1 MAVDNDLLK
10 RVADTLDELGPSLER
25 LNSAPS
31 TAPVGLDDV
40 AGLNGHGAVR
50 VLSMSDQMELRG
62 KLATKSNAELAQLF
76 HAQLRKTGTGIPL
89 ETWAQGSNSYAIGEA
104 MAGDATIS
112 KALDSSSG
120 SALIRQDLEPVLQE
134 LYVRE
139 FPFWDLIN
147 KIPSNGLVHAYNQ
160 ITSFGDAEFMPELG
174 TVTDDRSTYVR
185 ATTNIAILATRR
197 GVSLKGAFAVRA
209 GGAGFDP
216 EQLEIQGG
224 LRAIAH
230 KMQKTIF
237 QGNASDSG
245 GTAADEDGEF
255 DPNGFDG
262 LRKIYNTARAVNVD
276 PATSPDTTGNV
287 RRAID
292 AALMEAL
299 NNGGRVDNI
308 TLRPQELSTFNIQQD
323 PNVRYMADIARAS
336 VGVNV
341 QQVNTIMGSL
351 GFTVVPGDAIGE
363 YEYGGSSSGG
373 VDSGDTVADIYF
385 NDMSNLA
392 IAYLG
397 SPGPTV
403 LDIPVGVSGQL
414 VHLYIV
420 FIMGGLLVRAPLFGN
435 KVRVKVA

>member
-1 MAVDNDLLK
+1 MSDTELLQGLQ
-10 RVADTLDELGPSLER
+10 RTLDELQPTLEK
-25 LNSAPS
+25 LNSTPS
-31 TAPVGLDDV
+31 PALVGPNDGADKD
-40 AGLNGHGAVR
+40 HGSIR
-50 VLSMSDQMELRG
+50 VLSIADREELREKLSSMSDR
-62 KLATKSNAELAQLF
+62 KLASLF
-76 HAQLRKTGTGIPL
+76 HAQLRREDTGIPVGV
-89 ETWAQGSNSYAIGEA
+89 WAASGNPHAVSEA
-104 MAGDATIS
+104 FASDSMIS
-112 KALDSSSG
+112 KALDSGSG
-120 SALIRQDLEPVLQE
+120 AALIRQDLEPVLQE

-139 FPFWDLIN
+139 FPFWDLIQ
-147 KIPSNGLVHAYNQ
+147 KVPSNGLVHAYNQ
-160 ITSFGDAEFMPELG
+160 LTSFGDAQFMAELG

-185 ATTNIAILATRR
+185 QTTNIAILATRR
-197 GVSLKGAFAVRA
+197 GVSLKGAFAVQA

-216 EQLEIQGG
+216 EQLEIQSG

-245 GTAADEDGEF
+245 GTAADEEGAY

-262 LRKIYNTARAVNVD
+262 LRRIYNTARAVNVD
-276 PATSPDTTGNV
+276 PATDPDTNGNV

-299 NNGGRVDNI
+299 NSGGRVDNI
-308 TLRPQELSTFNIQQD
+308 TLRPQELSAFNIQQD

-336 VGVNV
+336 VGVNI

-363 YEYGGSSSGG
+363 YVTDSTDGVFNGGE
-373 VDSGDTVADIYF
+373 TVADIYF
-385 NDMSNLA
+385 NDMSN
-392 IAYLG
+392 IAVPYLG

-435 KVRVKVA
+435 KIRVKQA

>member
-1 MAVDNDLLK
+1 MAIDNDLLQK
-10 RVADTLDELGPSLER
+10 VAASLDELAPALQKLNDQPLAAAPIGP
-25 LNSAPS
+25 NDGAMNAS
-31 TAPVGLDDV
+31 TG
-40 AGLNGHGAVR
+40 VR
-50 VLSMSDQMELRG
+50 VLSMGDRLELQE
-62 KLATKSNAELAQLF
+62 KLRTKSDAELAAMF
-76 HAQLRKTGTGIPL
+76 HAQLRKEGTGIPVD
-89 ETWAQGSNSYAIGEA
+89 TWAYAQNPA
-104 MAGDATIS
+104 AVADAFSQDAVIS
-112 KALDSSSG
+112 KALDSGSG

-139 FPFWDLIN
+139 FPFWELIR
-147 KIPSNGLVHAYNQ
+147 KIPSNGLVHAFNQ
-160 ITSFGDAEFMPELG
+160 QTSFGDAQFMPELG

-185 ATTNIAILATRR
+185 QTANIAILATRR
-197 GVSLKGAFAVRA
+197 GVSLKGKFAVQA

-237 QGNASDSG
+237 QGNASESG
-245 GTAADEDGEF
+245 GAANDEDGAF

-262 LRKIYNTARAVNVD
+262 LRMIYNTARAVNVD
-276 PATSPDTTGNV
+276 PATNPDTTGNV
-287 RRAID
+287 RAAID
-292 AALMEAL
+292 TALMEAL

-308 TLRPQELSTFNIQQD
+308 VMRPQELSTFNIQQD
-323 PNVRYMADIARAS
+323 PNVRYMGDIARAS
-336 VGVNV
+336 VGVSV

-351 GFTVVPGDAIGE
+351 GLMTVAGDAIGT
-363 YEYGGSSSGG
+363 YDYAGTSAGG
-373 VDSGDTVADIYF
+373 VDSGDEVADIYF
-385 NDMSNLA
+385 NDLSNIA

-420 FIMGGLLVRAPLFGN
+420 FIMGGLVVRAPLFGN
-435 KVRVKVA
+435 KLRVKVG